1 MKLLSSL
8 QNRIFFASALLAV
21 LSIVFPIRFVT
32 SRLEGEVEAELERGL
47 DDGAALVEQQH
58 AARLESL
65 TLMARLIADLPKLKA
80 AIAEGDERTAEP
92 VAADYR
98 KRVRSDLLAVTS
110 RSGKVLVAIGGPADA
125 IADRTSVQA
134 ALRGEETTSFRAQPD
149 GVLEVV
155 TVPITVERL
164 DAPGSPERLG
174 ALSLGFVLDDALAG
188 QFKRVTTGEV
198 AFAADGRIRASSL
211 PRAHDAALAEV
222 IGGDGVRTIRLG
234 DNEYVARTRA
244 LSVGGQ
250 PGSPIAVVLRS
261 RTERLLFL
269 RTFRTALVIASFAAV
284 VVAIATSYALA
295 RTVTRPLAA
304 ITATMREMTAT
315 GDLARKIRLGRAWED
330 EDARVLAATFDTL
343 TDSIA
348 RFQKEAALRQRLSA
362 LGRLST
368 VIAHEIRN
376 PLMVIK
382 ASLRTLGRDGVSSAE
397 VRELAADIDHEVS
410 RLNLIVDD
418 VLDFAR
424 PVRLEY
430 APADLPALCRD
441 AVAATLPRE
450 GAPRCR
456 LTVEPNLPPLTTDAE
471 RLRTALVNILGNAR
485 DAALARRA
493 HGAEPPGDA
502 EIEITVSAG
511 AGRIVLEV
519 EDHGIGIDPADLP
532 HVFDPYFTTK
542 RTGSGLGLA
551 IAKNIVDAMGG
562 AISAQSRPGEG
573 TRIRI
578 ELPAAPEPRPEP
590 APAAGP
596 APAA

>member
-8 QNRIFFASALLAV
+8 QNRIFLASALLAV

-47 DDGAALVEQQH
+47 GEGAALVEQQH
-58 AARLESL
+58 TARLQ
-65 TLMARLIADLPKLKA
+65 TLALIARLVADLPRLKA
-80 AIAEGDERTAEP
+80 AVAEEHPPTVEP

-98 KRVRSDLLAVTS
+98 ERVRSDLFAVAG
-110 RSGKVLVAIGGPADA
+110 RSGRVLAALGGPAGA
-125 IADRTSVQA
+125 IADRAAVAA
-134 ALRGEETTSFRAQPD
+134 ALAGRETTSFRAQPD

-155 TVPITVERL
+155 TVPITVDR
-164 DAPGSPERLG
+164 PGSREMLG
-174 ALSLGFVLDDALAG
+174 ALSLGFVLDDALAA

-198 AFAADGRIRASSL
+198 AFAAEGQVRASSL
-211 PRAHDAALAEV
+211 PREHDAGLAGV
-222 IGGDGVRTIRLG
+222 LGRDGISTIRLG
-234 DNEYVARTRA
+234 DNEYVARTRSLTA
-244 LSVGGQ
+244 GREPGG
-250 PGSPIAVVLRS
+250 PVAIVLRS

-269 RTFRTALVIASFAAV
+269 RTFRTALVIAALAAV
-284 VVAIATSYALA
+284 VVAIATSYVLA

-304 ITATMREMTAT
+304 ITATMHEITAT
-315 GDLARKIRLGRAWED
+315 GDLARKIRLGRSWDD

-382 ASLRTLGRDGVSSAE
+382 ASLRTLGRENLSSEE
-397 VRELAADIDHEVS
+397 VRELAADIDHEVA

-430 APADLPALCRD
+430 APVDLGAVCRD
-441 AVAATLPRE
+441 AVAATMPRS
-450 GAPRCR
+450 GNPGCQ
-456 LTVEPNLPPLTTDAE
+456 LTVASGLGPLTTDAE
-471 RLRTALVNILGNAR
+471 RLRTALVNIIGNAR
-485 DAALARRA
+485 DAALARNARGGPA
-493 HGAEPPGDA
+493 PAGAD
-502 EIEITVSAG
+502 IEVRVSAPHP
-511 AGRIVLEV
+511 GRVVLEV
-519 EDHGIGIDPADLP
+519 EDHGVGIDPADLP

-590 APAAGP
+590 APATGP

>member
-1 MKLLSSL
+1 M
-8 QNRIFFASALLAV
+8 
-21 LSIVFPIRFVT
+21 
-32 SRLEGEVEAELERGL
+32 
-47 DDGAALVEQQH
+47 
-58 AARLESL
+58 
-65 TLMARLIADLPKLKA
+65 
-80 AIAEGDERTAEP
+80 
-92 VAADYR
+92 
-98 KRVRSDLLAVTS
+98 
-110 RSGKVLVAIGGPADA
+110 
-125 IADRTSVQA
+125 
-134 ALRGEETTSFRAQPD
+134 
-149 GVLEVV
+149 
-155 TVPITVERL
+155 
-164 DAPGSPERLG
+164 LG
-174 ALSLGFVLDDALAG
+174 ALSLGFVLDDALAA

-198 AFAADGRIRASSL
+198 AFAAEGQVRASSL
-211 PRAHDAALAEV
+211 PREHDAGLAGV
-222 IGGDGVRTIRLG
+222 LGRDGISTVRLG
-234 DNEYVARTRA
+234 DNEYVARTRS
-244 LSVGGQ
+244 LTTGSVPGG
-250 PGSPIAVVLRS
+250 PVAIVLRS

-269 RTFRTALVIASFAAV
+269 RTFRTALVIAAFAAV

-315 GDLARKIRLGRAWED
+315 GDLARKIRLGRSWDD

-382 ASLRTLGRDGVSSAE
+382 ASLRTLGRESLSSEE
-397 VRELAADIDHEVS
+397 VRELAADIDHEVA

-430 APADLPALCRD
+430 APVDLGALCRD
-441 AVAATLPRE
+441 AVTATMPRS
-450 GAPRCR
+450 GALGCQ
-456 LTVEPNLPPLTTDAE
+456 LTVAPGLGPLTTDAE
-471 RLRTALVNILGNAR
+471 RLRTALVNIIANAR
-485 DAALARRA
+485 DAALAGNARGGPAPARA
-493 HGAEPPGDA
+493 D
-502 EIEITVSAG
+502 IDVRVSAPHS
-511 AGRIVLEV
+511 GRVVLEV
-519 EDHGIGIDPADLP
+519 EDHGVGIDPADLP

-590 APAAGP
+590 APAIGP

>member
-8 QNRIFFASALLAV
+8 QNRIFLASTLLAV

-32 SRLEGEVEAELERGL
+32 SRLEREVEAELERGL
-47 DDGAALVEQQH
+47 GEGAALVEQQH
-58 AARLESL
+58 TARLQ
-65 TLMARLIADLPKLKA
+65 TLALIARLVADLPRLKA
-80 AIAEGDERTAEP
+80 AVAEEHAPTVEP
-92 VAADYR
+92 VAVDYR
-98 KRVRSDLLAVTS
+98 ERVRSDLFAVAG
-110 RSGKVLVAIGGPADA
+110 RSGRVLAALGGPAGA
-125 IADRTSVQA
+125 IADRAAVAA
-134 ALRGEETTSFRAQPD
+134 ALAGRETTSFRAQPD

-155 TVPITVERL
+155 TVPITVDR
-164 DAPGSPERLG
+164 PGSPEMLG
-174 ALSLGFVLDDALAG
+174 ALSLGFVLDDALAA

-198 AFAADGRIRASSL
+198 AFAAEGQVRASSL
-211 PRAHDAALAEV
+211 PREHDTDLAGV
-222 IGGDGVRTIRLG
+222 LGRGGISTIQLG
-234 DNEYVARTRA
+234 DNEYVARTRSLTA
-244 LSVGGQ
+244 GNEPGG
-250 PGSPIAVVLRS
+250 PVAIVLRS

-269 RTFRTALVIASFAAV
+269 RTFRTALVIAALAAV

-304 ITATMREMTAT
+304 ITATMHEITAT
-315 GDLARKIRLGRAWED
+315 GDLARKIRLGRSWDD

-382 ASLRTLGRDGVSSAE
+382 ASLRTLGREKLSSEE
-397 VRELAADIDHEVS
+397 VRELAADIDHEVA

-430 APADLPALCRD
+430 APADLGALCRD
-441 AVAATLPRE
+441 AVAATMPRS
-450 GAPRCR
+450 GAPGCQ
-456 LTVEPNLPPLTTDAE
+456 LTVEPGLGPLTTDAE
-471 RLRTALVNILGNAR
+471 RLRTALVNIIANAR
-485 DAALARRA
+485 DAALARSA
-493 HGAEPPGDA
+493 GGGLPPAGTD
-502 EIEITVSAG
+502 IEVRVSA
-511 AGRIVLEV
+511 AQPGRVVLDV
-519 EDHGIGIDPADLP
+519 EDHGVGIDPADLP

-578 ELPAAPEPRPEP
+578 ELPAVPEPRPEP
-590 APAAGP
+590 APASGP